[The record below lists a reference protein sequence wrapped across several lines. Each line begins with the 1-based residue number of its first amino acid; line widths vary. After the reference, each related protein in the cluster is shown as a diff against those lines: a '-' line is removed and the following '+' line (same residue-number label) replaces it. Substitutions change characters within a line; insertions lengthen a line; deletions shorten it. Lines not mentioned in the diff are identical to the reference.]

1 MDVFVVGA
9 AQSETNIEAE
19 VSLRYECCTLY
30 CAGSHYRAGQ
40 CRTRTE
46 VKMIGVVLT
55 ACSQKLPFFPS
66 LRMLCDFICFTSSF
80 DIASKGVMLFSSA
93 GIVYHGML

>member
-30 CAGSHYRAGQ
+30 CAGSHYRAG
-40 CRTRTE
+40 
-46 VKMIGVVLT
+46 
-55 ACSQKLPFFPS
+55 
-66 LRMLCDFICFTSSF
+66 
-80 DIASKGVMLFSSA
+80 
-93 GIVYHGML
+93 